1 MRRLALAVVVLLLA
15 AGSADAARVHVVVYP
30 TTVSPGDA
38 IRLNATSSPCRSAD
52 TVSAI
57 SAAFP
62 GNAFGSE
69 GALTGRV
76 TQRGAF
82 TIRGHIRAGLRVGRY
97 VIGFRCGEGNL
108 GVTITVRVR

>member
-1 MRRLALAVVVLLLA
+1 MNRLALAVVVLLVA
-15 AGSADAARVHVVVYP
+15 AGSAAAARAHIVVLP
-30 TTVSPGDA
+30 TTVSPGGA
-38 IRLNATSSPCRSAD
+38 VRLSATSPPCHSAD

-76 TQRGAF
+76 THRGAF
-82 TIRGHIRAGLRVGRY
+82 TIRGHIRAGLRAGGY
-97 VIGFRCGEGNL
+97 AIGFRCGGGNL
-108 GVTITVRVR
+108 GMTVTVRVR